1 MEGRGMDIRNKVAVV
16 TGAAV
21 GIGRAISERLAAEGA
36 AVALSDIDAREGA
49 ETLRRIQQASGR
61 AAFREADITRD
72 SQVQDVVD
80 FAVDTFGSLDILI
93 NNAGGGGHIPPH
105 FPEASPS
112 QWGKILELNLRAPLL
127 ATQLALVPMSH
138 QGSGAVVNIGSTA
151 GLGLGD
157 YQSPEYAAA
166 KAGLIRATS
175 CLARLHK
182 TSNIRINCIVPDWVE
197 TERALQELAA
207 MSEDERAEMPPRV
220 PLSQLCQE
228 VIALLENER
237 ASGRVV
243 VLWGGQPART
253 LDPGAREELG
263 RYERGPKPEQDR

>member
-1 MEGRGMDIRNKVAVV
+1 MDIRNKVAII

-36 AVALSDIDAREGA
+36 AVVLTDINAREGA
-49 ETLRRIQQASGR
+49 ETLRRIQEAGGR

-72 SQVQDVVD
+72 SQVQQVVD

-93 NNAGGGGHIPPH
+93 NNVGGGGHIPPH

-127 ATQLALVPMSH
+127 ATQLALVPMSR
-138 QGSGAVVNIGSTA
+138 QGSGAVVNMSSTA
-151 GLGLGD
+151 GLGLHD

-166 KAGLIRATS
+166 KAGLIRASS
-175 CLARLHK
+175 CLAHLHR

-207 MSEDERAEMPPRV
+207 MSKEERAHMPPRV

-228 VIALLENER
+228 VVALIENER
-237 ASGRVV
+237 AAGRVV
-243 VLWGGQPART
+243 VLWGGQAART
-253 LDPGAREELG
+253 LDAALHKHLG
-263 RYERGPKPEQDR
+263 QPERGS

>member
-1 MEGRGMDIRNKVAVV
+1 MEGRDMDIRNKVAIV

-36 AVALSDIDAREGA
+36 AVALTDINTREGA
-49 ETLRRIQQASGR
+49 ETVRRIQAAGGR
-61 AAFREADITRD
+61 AAFRVADITRD
-72 SQVQDVVD
+72 SQVQAVVD

-127 ATQLALVPMSH
+127 ATQLALVPMSR
-138 QGSGAVVNIGSTA
+138 QGTGAVVNIGSTA
-151 GLGLGD
+151 GLGLND

-175 CLARLHK
+175 CLAHLQK
-182 TSNIRINCIVPDWVE
+182 SSNVRINCIVPDWVA

-207 MSEDERAEMPPRV
+207 MSENERSLQAPLV

-228 VIALLENER
+228 VVALIENER
-237 ASGRVV
+237 AAGRVV
-243 VLWGGQPART
+243 VLWRGQPART
-253 LDPGAREELG
+253 LDPGLREKWGQHE
-263 RYERGPKPEQDR
+263 